1 MWRRRRQNI
10 MIVDLGIIAIKAF
23 LVLFMVLNLAGI
35 LGWVERKGSAL
46 IQDRIGANR
55 ASILGF
61 AGLGLVNT
69 LIADPLKFLTKED
82 FVPPA
87 GDRLLHTLAPC
98 MALFPAL
105 VTFAVIPFGDVIQ
118 IGDRLINLQ
127 VANLDIGILYVFAM
141 GSLGVYG
148 IVIGAWASNNKFSL
162 LGGVRGSAQM
172 ISYEIAMGL
181 SVMGVLMV
189 YGTLELQEIARGQG
203 ALIRDM
209 LPSWLGYLEPVIG
222 WLPAWGI
229 FLQPLAFL
237 LFFTSAVAET
247 KRIPFD
253 LPEGES
259 ELVAGYHVEYSGGKF
274 LMFFAGEFAEVVT
287 AAALVTTLFFGAW
300 QVPYLMRD
308 GFHLPN
314 GGAWLLPHYAVVALQ
329 VGAFTVKVLVF
340 CWLQILL
347 RWSVPRF
354 RYDQVMR
361 LGWKMMFPLALLN
374 VAITALVILAAQ
386 RG

>member
-1 MWRRRRQNI
+1 
-10 MIVDLGIIAIKAF
+10 MIVDFAIIFIKAA
-23 LVLFMVLNLAGI
+23 LVLGMVLNLAGI
-35 LGWVERKGSAL
+35 LGWIERKGSAL

-55 ASILGF
+55 ASIFGF
-61 AGLGLVNT
+61 AGMGLVNT

-82 FVPPA
+82 FIPPA
-87 GDRLLHTLAPC
+87 GDKFLHTLAPC

-105 VTFAVIPFGDVIQ
+105 VTFAVIPFGDVLNL
-118 IGDRLINLQ
+118 GDRTINLQ
-127 VANLDIGILYVFAM
+127 VANLNIGILYVFAM

-181 SVMGVLMV
+181 SVIGVLMV
-189 YGTLELQEIARGQG
+189 YGTLELQEIARDQG
-203 ALIRDM
+203 TLIGEM
-209 LPSWLGYLEPVIG
+209 LPTWLGFLQPVIG

-237 LFFTSAVAET
+237 LFFTSAIAET

-259 ELVAGYHVEYSGGKF
+259 EIVAGYHVEYSGGKF
-274 LMFFAGEFAEVVT
+274 LMFFAGEFAEIVT
-287 AAALVTTLFFGAW
+287 VAGLVATLFFGGW
-300 QVPYLMRD
+300 QVPYLLRD
-308 GFHLPN
+308 GFHFPW
-314 GGAWLLPHYAVVALQ
+314 GSTWLMPHLAVVLLQ
-329 VGAFTVKVLVF
+329 VGAFTIKVVFF

-361 LGWKMMFPLALLN
+361 LGWKMLFPLALLN
-374 VAITALVILAAQ
+374 VVVTAVWIFAAQ
-386 RG
+386 

>member
-1 MWRRRRQNI
+1 
-10 MIVDLGIIAIKAF
+10 MIVDITIIAAKAF

-35 LGWVERKGSAL
+35 LGWIERKGSAL

-61 AGLGLVNT
+61 AGMGLVNT
-69 LIADPLKFLTKED
+69 LIADPVKFLTKED
-82 FVPPA
+82 FIPPS
-87 GDRLLHTLAPC
+87 GDKFLHTLAPC
-98 MALFPAL
+98 LALFPAL
-105 VTFAVIPFGDVIQ
+105 VTFAVIPFGDVLM
-118 IGDRLINLQ
+118 IGDRMINLQ
-127 VANLDIGILYVFAM
+127 VANVNIGILYVLAM

-181 SVMGVLMV
+181 SIIGVLMV
-189 YGTLELQEIARGQG
+189 YGTLELQEIARSQG
-203 ALIRDM
+203 LLIREL
-209 LPSWLGYLEPVIG
+209 LPSWLVFLRPVIG

-237 LFFTSAVAET
+237 LFFTAAVAET

-274 LMFFAGEFAEVVT
+274 LMFFAGEFAEIVT
-287 AAALVTTLFFGAW
+287 AAGLMTTLFFGGW
-300 QVPYLMRD
+300 QVPYLVRD
-308 GFHLPN
+308 GFHFPW
-314 GGAWLLPHYAVVALQ
+314 GGNWLLPHLGVVVLQ
-329 VGAFTVKVLVF
+329 VAAFTIKVVFF

-361 LGWKMMFPLALLN
+361 LGWKMLLPLALVN
-374 VAITALVILAAQ
+374 VTITAIVIIAAQ
-386 RG
+386 

>member
-1 MWRRRRQNI
+1 
-10 MIVDLGIIAIKAF
+10 MIVDVAIVAVKAF
-23 LVLFMVLNLAGI
+23 LVLFMVLNLAGV

-55 ASILGF
+55 ASVFGF
-61 AGLGLVNT
+61 AGMGLVNT

-82 FVPPA
+82 FIPPA
-87 GDRLLHTLAPC
+87 GDKLLHTLAPC

-105 VTFAVIPFGDVIQ
+105 VTFAVIPFGDVLN
-118 IGDRLINLQ
+118 IGERAINLQ
-127 VANLDIGILYVFAM
+127 VANLNIGILYVFAM

-172 ISYEIAMGL
+172 ISYEVAMGL
-181 SVMGVLMV
+181 SVMGILMV
-189 YGTLELQEIARGQG
+189 YGTLELQEIARDQG
-203 ALIRDM
+203 TLIREL
-209 LPSWLGYLEPVIG
+209 LPQWLSFMRPIIG

-237 LFFTSAVAET
+237 LFFTAAVAET

-274 LMFFAGEFAEVVT
+274 LMFFAGEFAEIVT
-287 AAALVTTLFFGAW
+287 AAGLITTLFFGGW

-308 GFHLPN
+308 GFHFPW
-314 GGAWLLPHYAVVALQ
+314 GATWLLPHLTVVVLQ
-329 VGAFTVKVLVF
+329 LVAFTVKVIFF

-361 LGWKMMFPLALLN
+361 LGWKMMLPAALLN
-374 VAITALVILAAQ
+374 VAVTAIVIVLAQ
-386 RG
+386 

>member
-1 MWRRRRQNI
+1 
-10 MIVDLGIIAIKAF
+10 MIVDVAIVALKAF
-23 LVLFMVLNLAGI
+23 LVVFMVLNLAGI

-61 AGLGLVNT
+61 AGMGLVNT

-87 GDRLLHTLAPC
+87 GDKLLHTLAPC

-105 VTFAVIPFGDVIQ
+105 VTFAVIPFGDVIT
-118 IGDRLINLQ
+118 IGERMINLQ
-127 VANLDIGILYVFAM
+127 VANLNVGILYVFAM

-172 ISYEIAMGL
+172 ISYEVAMGL

-189 YGTLELQEIARGQG
+189 YGSLDLQEIARDQG
-203 ALIRDM
+203 ALIATL
-209 LPSWLGYLEPVIG
+209 LPPALGFLQPLIG
-222 WLPAWGI
+222 WLPAWGV

-237 LFFTSAVAET
+237 LFFTAAVAET

-287 AAALVTTLFFGAW
+287 AAGLVVTLFFGGW

-308 GFHLPN
+308 GFHFPW
-314 GGAWLLPHYAVVALQ
+314 GSVWLLPQIIVVILQ
-329 VGAFTVKVLVF
+329 LIAFTIKVLFF

-361 LGWKMMFPLALLN
+361 LGWKMMLPLALLN
-374 VAITALVILAAQ
+374 VVVTAVVIIAAQ
-386 RG
+386 

>member
-1 MWRRRRQNI
+1 
-10 MIVDLGIIAIKAF
+10 MIVDLAIIVVKAI
-23 LVLFMVLNLAGI
+23 LVLAMVLNLAGI
-35 LGWVERKGSAL
+35 LGWIERKGSAL

-55 ASILGF
+55 ASVFGF
-61 AGLGLVNT
+61 AGMGLVNT

-82 FVPPA
+82 FIPPA
-87 GDRLLHTLAPC
+87 GDRFLHTLAPC
-98 MALFPAL
+98 LALFPAL
-105 VTFAVIPFGDVIQ
+105 VTFAVIPFGDTLILA
-118 IGDRLINLQ
+118 DRTVNLQ
-127 VANLDIGILYVFAM
+127 VANINIGILYVFAM

-148 IVIGAWASNNKFSL
+148 VVIGAWASNNKFSL

-181 SVMGVLMV
+181 AAVGVLMV

-203 ALIRDM
+203 VLIGEL
-209 LPSWLGYLEPVIG
+209 LPGWLEFLEPIIG

-237 LFFTSAVAET
+237 LFFAAAVAET
-247 KRIPFD
+247 KRVPFD

-259 ELVAGYHVEYSGGKF
+259 EIVAGYHVEYSGGKF
-274 LMFFAGEFAEVVT
+274 LMFFAGEFAEIVT
-287 AAALVTTLFFGAW
+287 VAGLITTLFFGGW
-300 QVPYLMRD
+300 QVPYLLPD
-308 GFHLPN
+308 GFHFPW
-314 GGAWLLPHYAVVALQ
+314 GGILLLPHLAVVALQ
-329 VGAFTVKVLVF
+329 LVAFTLKVIFF

-361 LGWKMMFPLALLN
+361 LGWKMLLPLALLN
-374 VAITALVILAAQ
+374 VAATAVWIVAAQ
-386 RG
+386 

>member
-1 MWRRRRQNI
+1 MA
-10 MIVDLGIIAIKAF
+10 VDLAIITAKAF
-23 LVLFMVLNLAGI
+23 LVVVMVLNLAGI

-55 ASILGF
+55 ASIFGF

-69 LIADPLKFLTKED
+69 LLADPIKFLTKED

-87 GDRLLHTLAPC
+87 GDKFLHTLAPC
-98 MALFPAL
+98 MALFTAL
-105 VTFAVIPFGDVIQ
+105 VTFAVIPFGDVLQ
-118 IGDRLINLQ
+118 IGERVINLQ
-127 VANLDIGILYVFAM
+127 VANINVGILYVFAM

-148 IVIGAWASNNKFSL
+148 VVIGAWASNNKFSL

-181 SVMGVLMV
+181 SVIGVLMV
-189 YGTLELQEIARGQG
+189 YGTLDLQEIARGQG
-203 ALIRDM
+203 TLLRDW
-209 LPSWLGYLEPVIG
+209 LPAGLKSILG

-237 LFFTSAVAET
+237 LFFTAAVAET

-274 LMFFAGEFAEVVT
+274 LMFFAGEFAEIVT
-287 AAALVTTLFFGAW
+287 AAGLVTTLFFGGW
-300 QVPYLMRD
+300 QVPWLLRD
-308 GFHLPN
+308 GFHFPW
-314 GGAWLLPHYAVVALQ
+314 GSQWLLPQLAVVALQ
-329 VGAFTVKVLVF
+329 VGAFTVKVLFF

-361 LGWKMMFPLALLN
+361 LGWKMMLPLALIN
-374 VAITALVILAAQ
+374 IMVTAVLILAV
-386 RG
+386 RP

>member
-1 MWRRRRQNI
+1 
-10 MIVDLGIIAIKAF
+10 MIVDIGIIAIKAF
-23 LVLFMVLNLAGI
+23 LVLFMVLNLAGV
-35 LGWVERKGSAL
+35 LGWIERKGSAL

-55 ASILGF
+55 ASIFGF
-61 AGLGLVNT
+61 AGMGLINT
-69 LIADPLKFLTKED
+69 LVADPLKFLTKED
-82 FVPPA
+82 FVPPQ
-87 GDRLLHTLAPC
+87 GDKLLHTLAPC

-105 VTFAVIPFGDVIQ
+105 VTFAVIPFGDVLIL
-118 IGDRLINLQ
+118 GDRVINLQ
-127 VANLDIGILYVFAM
+127 VANLNVGILYIFAM
-141 GSLGVYG
+141 ASLGVYG
-148 IVIGAWASNNKFSL
+148 MVIGAWASNNKFSL

-172 ISYEIAMGL
+172 ISYEVAMGL
-181 SVMGVLMV
+181 SVIGVLMV

-203 ALIRDM
+203 ALIREL
-209 LPSWLGYLEPVIG
+209 LPGSAGFLKSAIG

-237 LFFTSAVAET
+237 LFFTAAVAET

-259 ELVAGYHVEYSGGKF
+259 EIVAGYLVEYSGAKF
-274 LMFFAGEFAEVVT
+274 LMFFAGEFAEIVT
-287 AAALVTTLFFGAW
+287 AAALTTTLFFGGW

-308 GFHLPN
+308 GFHFPW
-314 GGAWLLPHYAVVALQ
+314 GGTLLLPQLAVALLQ
-329 VGAFTVKVLVF
+329 VAAFAVKVVFF

-361 LGWKMMFPLALLN
+361 LGWKMLLPLALLN
-374 VAITALVILAAQ
+374 VIITAIVIVAAQ
-386 RG
+386 

>member
-1 MWRRRRQNI
+1 
-10 MIVDLGIIAIKAF
+10 MIVDLAIITVKAV

-35 LGWVERKGSAL
+35 LGWIERKGSAL

-55 ASILGF
+55 ASIFGF
-61 AGLGLVNT
+61 AGMGLVNT

-87 GDRLLHTLAPC
+87 GDKFLHTLAPC

-105 VTFAVIPFGDVIQ
+105 VTFAVIPFGDVLTL
-118 IGDRLINLQ
+118 GDRTINLQ
-127 VANLDIGILYVFAM
+127 VANLNIGILYVFAM

-181 SVMGVLMV
+181 SVIGVLMI
-189 YGTLELQEIARGQG
+189 YGTLELQAIARDQG
-203 ALIRDM
+203 TLIGEL
-209 LPSWLGYLEPVIG
+209 LPSWLSFLHPLIG

-274 LMFFAGEFAEVVT
+274 LMFFAGEFAEIVT
-287 AAALVTTLFFGAW
+287 AAGLVTTLFFGAW
-300 QVPYLMRD
+300 QVPYLLRD
-308 GFHLPN
+308 GFHFPW
-314 GGAWLLPHYAVVALQ
+314 GATLLLPHLAVVSLQ
-329 VGAFTVKVLVF
+329 IGAFTIKVVFF

-361 LGWKMMFPLALLN
+361 LGWKMLLPLALVN
-374 VAITALVILAAQ
+374 IAVTALWIIAAQ
-386 RG
+386 

>member
-1 MWRRRRQNI
+1 
-10 MIVDLGIIAIKAF
+10 MIVDFAIIFLKAA
-23 LVLFMVLNLAGI
+23 LVLGVVLNLAGI
-35 LGWVERKGSAL
+35 LGWIERKGSAL

-55 ASILGF
+55 ASIFGF

-82 FVPPA
+82 FIPPT
-87 GDRLLHTLAPC
+87 GDKFLHTLAPC

-105 VTFAVIPFGDVIQ
+105 VTFAVIPFGDVLNL
-118 IGDRLINLQ
+118 GERTINLQ
-127 VANLDIGILYVFAM
+127 VANLNIGILYVFAM

-148 IVIGAWASNNKFSL
+148 IVIGAWASNNKFSM
-162 LGGVRGSAQM
+162 LGGIRGSAQM

-181 SVMGVLMV
+181 SVIGVLMV
-189 YGTLELQEIARGQG
+189 YGTLELQEIARDQG
-203 ALIRDM
+203 TLMRDL
-209 LPSWLGYLEPVIG
+209 LPTWLGVLQPVLG

-237 LFFTSAVAET
+237 LFFTAAVAET

-274 LMFFAGEFAEVVT
+274 LMFFAGEFAEIVT
-287 AAALVTTLFFGAW
+287 AAGLMTTLFFGGW
-300 QVPYLMRD
+300 QVPYLLRD
-308 GFHLPN
+308 GFHFPW
-314 GGAWLLPHYAVVALQ
+314 GATLLLPHLAVVLLQ
-329 VGAFTVKVLVF
+329 VGAFALKVVFF

-361 LGWKMMFPLALLN
+361 LGWKMLLPLALIN
-374 VAITALVILAAQ
+374 VAVTAVWIVAAQ
-386 RG
+386 

>member
-1 MWRRRRQNI
+1 
-10 MIVDLGIIAIKAF
+10 MIVDIGIVAVKAF

-35 LGWVERKGSAL
+35 LGWIERKGSAL

-55 ASILGF
+55 ASIFGL
-61 AGLGLVNT
+61 AGMGLVNT

-82 FVPPA
+82 FIPPQ
-87 GDRLLHTLAPC
+87 GDKWLHTLAPC
-98 MALFPAL
+98 MALFIAL
-105 VTFAVIPFGDVIQ
+105 VTFAVIPFGDVLVL
-118 IGDRLINLQ
+118 GDRVINLQ
-127 VANLDIGILYVFAM
+127 VANLNVGILYIFAIA
-141 GSLGVYG
+141 SLGVYG

-172 ISYEIAMGL
+172 FSYEIAMGL
-181 SVMGVLMV
+181 SVMGVLMIF
-189 YGTLELQEIARGQG
+189 GTLELQEIVRGQG
-203 ALIRDM
+203 TLIRDL
-209 LPSWLGYLEPVIG
+209 LPDSVRFLTPAIG
-222 WLPAWGI
+222 WLPAWGV
-229 FLQPLAFL
+229 FLQPLALL
-237 LFFTSAVAET
+237 LFFTAAVAET

-287 AAALVTTLFFGAW
+287 AAALTATLFFGGW

-308 GFHLPN
+308 GFHFPW
-314 GGAWLLPHYAVVALQ
+314 GEVVLLPHLAVVLLQ
-329 VGAFTVKVLVF
+329 VGAFTVKVVFF

-361 LGWKMMFPLALLN
+361 LGWKMLLPLALLN
-374 VAITALVILAAQ
+374 MVVTAIVIIAVQ
-386 RG
+386 

>member
-1 MWRRRRQNI
+1 
-10 MIVDLGIIAIKAF
+10 MIVDITIVAAKAF
-23 LVLFMVLNLAGI
+23 LVLFMVLNLAGV
-35 LGWVERKGSAL
+35 LGWIERKGSAL

-55 ASILGF
+55 ASIFGF

-69 LIADPLKFLTKED
+69 LLADPVKFLTKED

-87 GDRLLHTLAPC
+87 GDKFLHTLAPC
-98 MALFPAL
+98 LALFPAL
-105 VTFAVIPFGDVIQ
+105 VTFAVIPFGDILI
-118 IGDRLINLQ
+118 IGDRTINLQ
-127 VANLDIGILYVFAM
+127 VANVNIGILYVLAM
-141 GSLGVYG
+141 TSLGVYG
-148 IVIGAWASNNKFSL
+148 VVIGAWASNNKFSL

-181 SVMGVLMV
+181 SVIGVLMV
-189 YGTLELQEIARGQG
+189 YGTLELQEIARDQG
-203 ALIRDM
+203 LLIREM
-209 LPSWLGYLEPVIG
+209 LPQWLVFLRPVIG

-237 LFFTSAVAET
+237 LFFTAAVAET

-274 LMFFAGEFAEVVT
+274 LMFFAGEFAEIVT
-287 AAALVTTLFFGAW
+287 AAGLMTTLFFGGW
-300 QVPYLMRD
+300 QVPYLMHD
-308 GFHLPN
+308 GFHFPW
-314 GGAWLLPHYAVVALQ
+314 GGIWFLPHLAVVSLQ
-329 VGAFTVKVLVF
+329 VAAFSVKVLF
-340 CWLQILL
+340 LCWLQILL

-361 LGWKMMFPLALLN
+361 LGWKMLLPLALLN
-374 VAITALVILAAQ
+374 VMITGIVVIAAQ
-386 RG
+386 

>member
-1 MWRRRRQNI
+1 
-10 MIVDLGIIAIKAF
+10 MIVELAIVAVKAF
-23 LVLFMVLNLAGI
+23 LVLFMVLNLAGV
-35 LGWVERKGSAL
+35 LGWIERKGSAL

-55 ASILGF
+55 ASIVGF

-87 GDRLLHTLAPC
+87 GDRFLHTLAPC
-98 MALFPAL
+98 LALFPAL
-105 VTFAVIPFGDVIQ
+105 VTFAVIPFGDVLI
-118 IGDRLINLQ
+118 IGDRVINLQ
-127 VANLDIGILYVFAM
+127 VANVNIGILYVLAM
-141 GSLGVYG
+141 ASLGVYG
-148 IVIGAWASNNKFSL
+148 VVIGAWASNNKFSL

-181 SVMGVLMV
+181 SIIGVLMV
-189 YGTLELQEIARGQG
+189 YGTLELQEIARDQG
-203 ALIRDM
+203 LLIREM
-209 LPSWLGYLEPVIG
+209 LPQWLVFLRPIIG

-237 LFFTSAVAET
+237 LFFTAAVAET

-274 LMFFAGEFAEVVT
+274 LMFFAGEFAEIVT
-287 AAALVTTLFFGAW
+287 AAGLMTTLFFGGW

-308 GFHLPN
+308 GFHFPW
-314 GGAWLLPHYAVVALQ
+314 GGIWFLPHLAVVSLQ
-329 VGAFTVKVLVF
+329 VAAFTVKVLFF

-361 LGWKMMFPLALLN
+361 LGWKMLLPLALLN
-374 VAITALVILAAQ
+374 VTITAIVIIAAQ
-386 RG
+386 

>member
-1 MWRRRRQNI
+1 
-10 MIVDLGIIAIKAF
+10 MIVDFAIIFLKAA
-23 LVLFMVLNLAGI
+23 LVIGMVLNLAGI
-35 LGWVERKGSAL
+35 LGWIERKGSAL

-55 ASILGF
+55 ASIFGF

-82 FVPPA
+82 FIPPS
-87 GDRLLHTLAPC
+87 GDKFLHTLAPC

-105 VTFAVIPFGDVIQ
+105 VTFAVIPFGDVLNL
-118 IGDRLINLQ
+118 GGRTINLQ
-127 VANLDIGILYVFAM
+127 VANINIGILYVFAM

-148 IVIGAWASNNKFSL
+148 IVIGAWASNNKFSM

-181 SVMGVLMV
+181 SVIGVLMV

-203 ALIRDM
+203 ALMRDL
-209 LPSWLGYLEPVIG
+209 LPTWLGFLQPAIG

-237 LFFTSAVAET
+237 LFFTAAVAET
-247 KRIPFD
+247 KRVPFD

-274 LMFFAGEFAEVVT
+274 LMFFAGEFAEIVT
-287 AAALVTTLFFGAW
+287 AAGLVTTLFFGGW
-300 QVPYLMRD
+300 QVPYLLRD
-308 GFHLPN
+308 GFHFPW
-314 GGAWLLPHYAVVALQ
+314 GATLLLPHLAVVLLQ
-329 VGAFTVKVLVF
+329 VGAFALKVVFF

-361 LGWKMMFPLALLN
+361 LGWKMLLPLALIN
-374 VAITALVILAAQ
+374 VAVTAVWIVAAQ
-386 RG
+386 